1 MPQAAIPAAIMAA
14 GSIGGALIG
23 GSQQKKAAG
32 QAAATQKD
40 ATAAQLALGRDSL
53 ALQEQMFN
61 QGLDFNKMQAGVS
74 YDMLSPF
81 VGSGLGAN
89 NMLNALLGVTP
100 VDMGANPYN
109 TPQAASPAPG
119 STPGAVPGAAPG
131 GVPQAGPQP
140 TGAGLANYIQNRF

>member
-23 GSQQKKAAG
+23 GSQSKKATN

-100 VDMGANPYN
+100 VDMGANPYSQQ
-109 TPQAASPAPG
+109 QATAPAAQNALQGG
-119 STPGAVPGAAPG
+119 SMPPMMSAPG
-131 GVPQAGPQP
+131 G
-140 TGAGLANYIQNRF
+140 TGMPNASSFIPVHTSR